1 MPLPIAL
8 LAALALASPAPSP
21 DSLPHATLLE
31 RLRAAAVNRPD
42 RARVLTLGRS
52 RAGREIAALRLADG
66 EPPAAR
72 PAILVVANVD
82 GPDVFSSGVA
92 LAIAE
97 RFAGDGEDVAAF
109 LRETTLY
116 VVPRANPDAAEARFL
131 SPRAEVE
138 ATGASVDSDRDR
150 RDGED
155 PPSDVNGDGLVSWMR
170 WPDPAGEWVPDPLDP
185 RVMTKANAAKGERGL
200 FKLSIEGRDLDRDER
215 VAEDA
220 PRDAIVNRNFPHDW
234 KEHGE
239 GSGRF
244 AIDEPEA
251 KALADFVLARKD
263 IQLVVTYGALDNL
276 VEKPKTVKADAPP
289 QKRLPQPGVIEPD
302 ADLLGEIGR
311 RYAETTGNKT
321 KGRGNE
327 AGSFPAWIYYHRGL
341 VSLAI
346 ALWDVPLDAEAPKE
360 ASDDVKR
367 LKWIDANAATES
379 SRFLPWT
386 KSAHPELGDVEIGGL
401 APYARLEPPEAA
413 RGEIAAKQ
421 SDFVLTLGALLAR
434 PKIARAA
441 ARELGG
447 GLVEVRAEIENA
459 SFLPIAT
466 ASGRRTGEIRPA
478 LVKLVLDPGAT
489 LAAGSPQELV
499 RELAG
504 SGGRREFRWLVRGGR
519 PGEWKVTLA
528 TDNAGTSEARVEMET
543 RR

>member
-1 MPLPIAL
+1 MPLATL
-8 LAALALASPAPSP
+8 LALAIAVPSP
-21 DSLPHATLLE
+21 DSLPHAALLE
-31 RLRAAAVNRPD
+31 RLRAAAAARPD

-52 RAGREIAALRLADG
+52 RGGREIAALRLADG
-66 EPPAAR
+66 EPPKSR
-72 PAILVVANVD
+72 PAILVVGNVD

-92 LAIAE
+92 LAVAE
-97 RFAGDGEDVAAF
+97 RFAGEGEDVAAF

-116 VVPRANPDAAEARFL
+116 VVPRANPDAAEARFAT
-131 SPRAEVE
+131 PRAEVE

-155 PPSDVNGDGLVSWMR
+155 PPMDVNGDGLLTTMR
-170 WPDPAGEWVPDPLDP
+170 WPDPAGEWIADPADP
-185 RVMTKANAAKGERGL
+185 RAMAKANAAKGERGAY
-200 FKLSIEGRDLDRDER
+200 KLSIEGRDLDRDGR

-244 AIDEPEA
+244 ALDEPEG
-251 KALADFVLARKD
+251 KALADFVLARSD

-302 ADLLGEIGR
+302 ADLLAEIGR
-311 RYAETTGNKT
+311 RYAEIAGNKT
-321 KGRGNE
+321 KGRGAE
-327 AGSFPAWIYYHRGL
+327 AGSFPAWIYHHRGL

-346 ALWDVPLDAEAPKE
+346 ALWDIPLDAEAPKE
-360 ASDDVKR
+360 APDDVKR
-367 LKWIDANAATES
+367 LKWIDANSPAEFA
-379 SRFLPWT
+379 RFVPWT
-386 KSAHPELGDVEIGGL
+386 ESAHPELGSVEIGGF
-401 APYARLEPPEAA
+401 APFARLEPPDSA
-413 RGEIAAKQ
+413 RAEIATKQ
-421 SDFVLTLGALLAR
+421 SDFVLSLGALLAR
-434 PKIARAA
+434 PRVLTATAK
-441 ARELGG
+441 ELGG
-447 GLVEVRAEIENA
+447 GLFEVKTAIENA
-459 SFLPIAT
+459 ALLPIAT

-478 LVKLVLDPGAT
+478 LVKLVLDAGAA
-489 LAAGSPQELV
+489 LAAGPPQELV

-519 PGEWKVTLA
+519 PAEWKVTLS

>member
-1 MPLPIAL
+1 MPLATL
-8 LAALALASPAPSP
+8 LALAIVAPSP
-21 DSLPHATLLE
+21 DSLPHAALLE
-31 RLRAAAVNRPD
+31 RLRAAAAARPD

-52 RAGREIAALRLADG
+52 RGGREIAALRLADG
-66 EPPAAR
+66 EPPKSR
-72 PAILVVANVD
+72 PAILVVGNVD

-92 LAIAE
+92 LAVAE
-97 RFAGDGEDVAAF
+97 RFAGEGEDVAAF

-116 VVPRANPDAAEARFL
+116 VVPRANPDAAEARFAT
-131 SPRAEVE
+131 PRAEVE

-155 PPSDVNGDGLVSWMR
+155 PPMDVNGDGLVTTMR
-170 WPDPAGEWVPDPLDP
+170 WPDPAGEWIADPADP
-185 RVMTKANAAKGERGL
+185 RAMAKANAAKGERGAY
-200 FKLSIEGRDLDRDER
+200 KLSIEGRDLDRDGR

-244 AIDEPEA
+244 ALDEPEG
-251 KALADFVLARKD
+251 KALADFVLARSD

-302 ADLLGEIGR
+302 ADLLAEIGR
-311 RYAETTGNKT
+311 RYAEIAGNKT
-321 KGRGNE
+321 KGRGAE
-327 AGSFPAWIYYHRGL
+327 AGSFPAWIYHHRGL

-346 ALWDVPLDAEAPKE
+346 ALWDIPLDAEAPKE
-360 ASDDVKR
+360 APDDVKR
-367 LKWIDANAATES
+367 LKWIDANSPAEFA
-379 SRFLPWT
+379 RFVPWT
-386 KSAHPELGDVEIGGL
+386 ESAHPELGSVEIGGF
-401 APYARLEPPEAA
+401 APFARLEPPDSA
-413 RGEIAAKQ
+413 RAEIATKQ
-421 SDFVLTLGALLAR
+421 SDFVLSLGALLAR
-434 PKIARAA
+434 PRVLTATAK
-441 ARELGG
+441 ELGG
-447 GLVEVRAEIENA
+447 GLFEVKAAIENA
-459 SFLPIAT
+459 ALLPIAT

-478 LVKLVLDPGAT
+478 LVKLVLDAGAA
-489 LAAGSPQELV
+489 LAAGPPQELV

-519 PGEWKVTLA
+519 PAEWKVTLS